1 MHKELADAQSKLAER
16 QLLELRIQRLS
27 NETNLDRSV
36 ECSVSQPSRQLPCV
50 QHQLLEKRNQLSQ
63 LRVGELI
70 QAIPPSSSAE
80 LQSVKEQ
87 LIQVTK
93 SIDPF
98 SRILFLTCITY
109 TDSFHLSGFQQASS
123 PWLNWSQ
130 RALPPR
136 SSKRPRLVPH
146 RTDDSVEF

>member
-109 TDSFHLSGFQQASS
+109 TDSFQTCPIRRSLFSFK
-123 PWLNWSQ
+123 WLVGCFHS
-130 RALPPR
+130 
-136 SSKRPRLVPH
+136 
-146 RTDDSVEF
+146 